1 MAHNNGDKNSAVK
14 IFAIGALISAAAGYI
29 AGILTAPQ
37 SGKETRADIK
47 NKATE
52 SYAAAEREL
61 KRLHTELSETIDKV
75 NSRLK
80 DLQGRS
86 AREADEALQKGRA
99 VKQKAREVISA
110 LHDGEADDKELRR
123 AIKDAT
129 DAIEHLRNYLKK

>member
-1 MAHNNGDKNSAVK
+1 MDHKNGDKNSAVK

-75 NSRLK
+75 NSRVK

-86 AREADEALQKGRA
+86 AKEADEALQKGRA

>member
-1 MAHNNGDKNSAVK
+1 MDHKNGDKNSAVK

-75 NSRLK
+75 NSRVR

-86 AREADEALQKGRA
+86 AKEADEALQKGRA

-129 DAIEHLRNYLKK
+129 DAIEHLRSYLKK